1 MRVRGLYI
9 AILFLSVLAL
19 GLNFAASAQVP
30 TTGTLRGQVTD
41 PSGSTVSGAAVL
53 LTAPNGNSVD
63 SVTNKDGFYEVTGLA
78 PGIYSL
84 KVVAEG
90 FGLFTAQNIA
100 VKAGQAQT
108 LKIALTLEEQKVEI
122 HVEDSPTQL
131 DVNPENN
138 AGAIILK
145 DKDLEALSD
154 DPDELQE
161 ELQALA
167 GPSAGPN
174 GGQIYI
180 DGFTGGQLPPKAS
193 IREIRINQNPFSAE
207 YDKLGYG
214 RIEIFTKPGTDK
226 FHGQLF
232 LTGNT
237 AGFNSRNPFEVIP
250 AGTQPPGYES
260 TQFSGSIGGPITK
273 KASFFVN
280 FERRDINDLSIVSA
294 KILDP
299 NFNVINFSDAVANPR
314 VRMNLGPRFDYQ
326 VSKNNTLT
334 VRYQY
339 EHNRQDN
346 NGIGLFDL
354 PSTGYNSLETEQTLQ
369 VSDTQIL
376 SPKIINETRFQFIR
390 ETSNQT
396 PQGTAPT
403 VNVQAAFVNGGSTQG
418 TLQDVLDRYEFQNY
432 ASMALGKHF
441 LKVGVRLRA
450 NRDANV
456 ETSNFNGNFTFGSRQ
471 NPACAPNATPATCP
485 FISGLQ
491 AYQITQQ
498 ELAAGLSF
506 PQIVAMG
513 GGASQ
518 YSVTAGSASA
528 EVTYFD
534 AGLYVQDD
542 FHLRPNMTLSYGL
555 RFESQ
560 NNLGD
565 HADFAPRLG
574 FAWGLGAGAKNSA
587 PKIVLRAGYGI
598 FYERFTYDLALQ
610 QERLNGITQQQFVV
624 TNPEFFLN
632 NIPDPSV
639 LPASATAP
647 TIYRTNPN
655 LRTPYIMQTG
665 ISVERQLT
673 KNANLAVTYLTSRGV
688 HEFFTENIND
698 PECSAFPCN
707 AATASRPLGSPANI
721 YQYQS
726 EGVFKQ
732 NQLIVNSS
740 IRIGAKLSLFGYY
753 TLNYAN
759 SDTGSGA
766 GSFPSTNNNISLDY
780 GRSAFDIRHRLFFGG
795 TIGLPYAFRL
805 SPFMMASSGTPYN
818 VTTGQDL
825 NGDSIFNDRPSFAGP
840 NSIPANVV
848 TNRFGSFD
856 VAPQPADPRVPVNY
870 LTGPG
875 RLSLNVRLSKSFGFG
890 KKTEATNTLGGGP
903 GGAGG
908 TFGRGPGGPGGR
920 GGGGGFG
927 GRGGGGPD
935 AGATNHRYSLTFS
948 VAARNIFNN
957 VNLTTP
963 IGNLGSP
970 FFGQSNGIVTG
981 FAPGGGG
988 GPGGG
993 PGGAAANRKID
1004 FQVSFNF

>member
-1 MRVRGLYI
+1 MRVRVLYI
-9 AILFLSVLAL
+9 GILFFLAL
-19 GLNFAASAQVP
+19 LTANSPTRAQVP
-30 TTGTLRGQVTD
+30 ATGTLRGQVTD

-63 SVTNKDGFYEVTGLA
+63 AVTNKDGSYELTGLA
-78 PGIYSL
+78 PGTYTV

-100 VKAGQAQT
+100 VKAGQTQT
-108 LKIALTLEEQKVEI
+108 LKIALTLEEQKLEI

-154 DPDELQE
+154 DPDELMD

-180 DGFTGGQLPPKAS
+180 DGFTAGQLPPKAS

-237 AGFNSRNPFEVIP
+237 AGFNSRNPFEVTP
-250 AGTQPPGYES
+250 PGMQPPGYES
-260 TQFSGSIGGPITK
+260 TQFSGSIGGPLTK
-273 KASFFVN
+273 KASFFFN
-280 FERRDINDLSIVSA
+280 FERRNINDLSIVSA

-299 NFNVINFSDAVANPR
+299 SFNVVNFSDAVANPR

-346 NGIGLFDL
+346 NGIGLFNL
-354 PSTGYNSLETEQTLQ
+354 PSTGYNALETEQTLQ

-376 SPKIINETRFQFIR
+376 SAKIINETRFQFIR
-390 ETSNQT
+390 ETTNQT
-396 PQGTAPT
+396 PASLAPT
-403 VNVQAAFVNGGSTQG
+403 VNVQAAFINGGSTLG
-418 TLQDVLDRYEFQNY
+418 TVQDVLDRYEFQNY
-432 ASMALGKHF
+432 TSMALGKHF
-441 LKVGVRLRA
+441 LKFGVRLRV
-450 NRDANV
+450 NRDSSV
-456 ETSNFNGNFTFGSRQ
+456 ETSNFNGDFTFGSRQ
-471 NPACAPNATPATCP
+471 NPGCPANATPATCP

-498 ELAAGLSF
+498 GLATGLTF

-518 YSVTAGSASA
+518 YSVTTGSASA
-528 EVTYFD
+528 DVTYFD

-560 NNLGD
+560 NNIGD
-565 HADFAPRLG
+565 HTDLAPRFG
-574 FAWGLGAGAKNSA
+574 FAWGWGAGAKNSA

-598 FYERFTYDLALQ
+598 FYERFTADLVLQ

-632 NIPDPSV
+632 NIPEPGS

-647 TIYRTNPN
+647 TIYTTNPN

-665 ISVERQLT
+665 ISAERQLT
-673 KNANLAVTYLTSRGV
+673 KNANLAVTYLNSRGV
-688 HEFFTENIND
+688 HEFFTENINA
-698 PECSAFPCN
+698 PECSVFPCN
-707 AATASRPLGSPANI
+707 PGTAPRPLASTDNI

-726 EGVFKQ
+726 EGIFKQ

-740 IRIGAKLSLFGYY
+740 VRIGSKLSLFGYY

-759 SDTGSGA
+759 SDTGAGA
-766 GSFPSTNNNISLDY
+766 GSFPSINNNISLDY
-780 GRSAFDIRHRLFFGG
+780 GRSAFDIRHRVFFGG

-825 NGDSIFNDRPSFAGP
+825 NGDSIFNDRPSFATP
-840 NSIPANVV
+840 NSVPANVV
-848 TNRFGSFD
+848 INRFGAFD
-856 VAPQPADPRVPVNY
+856 VVPQPGDPRVPINY

-875 RLSLNVRLSKSFGFG
+875 RFSMNLRLSKSFGFG
-890 KKTEATNTLGGGP
+890 KKAEATNTLGGP
-903 GGAGG
+903 GAGG

-920 GGGGGFG
+920 GGGGFG

-935 AGATNHRYSLTFS
+935 AGATNHRYNLTFS

-963 IGNLGSP
+963 VGNLGSP
-970 FFGQSNGIVTG
+970 LFGQSNGIVTG
-981 FAPGGGG
+981 FGGGG
-988 GPGGG
+988 AGGG
-993 PGGAAANRKID
+993 PGGASANRKID
-1004 FQVSFNF
+1004 LQVSFNF

>member
-1 MRVRGLYI
+1 MKVRVLYI
-9 AILFLSVLAL
+9 AILFFFALVFSV
-19 GLNFAASAQVP
+19 NFSAGAQVP
-30 TTGTLRGQVTD
+30 TTGSLRGQVID
-41 PSGSTVSGAAVL
+41 PSGATVSGAAVL
-53 LTAPNGNSVD
+53 LTAPDGSSVD
-63 SVTNKDGFYEVTGLA
+63 AVTNKDGFYEVTGLA
-78 PGIYSL
+78 PGTYSV

-90 FGLFTAQNIA
+90 FGLFTASNIA
-100 VKAGQAQT
+100 VKPGQVQT
-108 LKIALTLEEQKVEI
+108 LKIALSLEEQKLEI

-237 AGFNSRNPFEVIP
+237 AGFNSRNPFEVTP
-250 AGTQPPGYES
+250 PGMQPPGYES
-260 TQFSGSIGGPITK
+260 TQFSGSFGGPLTK
-273 KASFFVN
+273 KASFFFN
-280 FERRDINDLSIVSA
+280 FERRAINNLDIVSA

-299 NFNVINFSDAVANPR
+299 NFHIINFSDAVANPR
-314 VRMNLGPRFDYQ
+314 VRTNLGPRFDYQ

-339 EHNRQDN
+339 EHNRVDN
-346 NGIGLFDL
+346 NGIGLFNL

-396 PQGTAPT
+396 PASTAPT
-403 VNVQAAFVNGGSTQG
+403 VNVQAAFINGGSTQG

-441 LKVGVRLRA
+441 LKFGVRLRI
-450 NRDANV
+450 NRDANMQ
-456 ETSNFNGNFTFGSRQ
+456 TSDFNGNFTFGSRH
-471 NPACAPNATPATCP
+471 NPACAPNSTPANCP

-498 ELAAGLSF
+498 GLAAGLSF

-528 EVTYFD
+528 DVTYFD

-542 FHLRPNMTLSYGL
+542 FHLRPNITLSYGL

-574 FAWGLGAGAKNSA
+574 FVWGLGRGGKKGA
-587 PKIVLRAGYGI
+587 PKIVLCAGYGL
-598 FYERFTYDLALQ
+598 FYERFTFDLVLQ
-610 QERLNGITQQQFVV
+610 QERLNGVTQQQFLV

-632 NIPDPSV
+632 NIPAPS
-639 LPASATAP
+639 
-647 TIYRTNPN
+647 
-655 LRTPYIMQTG
+655 M
-665 ISVERQLT
+665 LT
-673 KNANLAVTYLTSRGV
+673 
-688 HEFFTENIND
+688 
-698 PECSAFPCN
+698 
-707 AATASRPLGSPANI
+707 
-721 YQYQS
+721 
-726 EGVFKQ
+726 
-732 NQLIVNSS
+732 
-740 IRIGAKLSLFGYY
+740 
-753 TLNYAN
+753 
-759 SDTGSGA
+759 
-766 GSFPSTNNNISLDY
+766 
-780 GRSAFDIRHRLFFGG
+780 
-795 TIGLPYAFRL
+795 
-805 SPFMMASSGTPYN
+805 
-818 VTTGQDL
+818 
-825 NGDSIFNDRPSFAGP
+825 
-840 NSIPANVV
+840 
-848 TNRFGSFD
+848 
-856 VAPQPADPRVPVNY
+856 
-870 LTGPG
+870 
-875 RLSLNVRLSKSFGFG
+875 
-890 KKTEATNTLGGGP
+890 
-903 GGAGG
+903 
-908 TFGRGPGGPGGR
+908 
-920 GGGGGFG
+920 
-927 GRGGGGPD
+927 
-935 AGATNHRYSLTFS
+935 
-948 VAARNIFNN
+948 
-957 VNLTTP
+957 
-963 IGNLGSP
+963 
-970 FFGQSNGIVTG
+970 
-981 FAPGGGG
+981 
-988 GPGGG
+988 
-993 PGGAAANRKID
+993 
-1004 FQVSFNF
+1004 

>member
-1 MRVRGLYI
+1 MKVRGLCI
-9 AILFLSVLAL
+9 AVLFFWVLAL
-19 GLNFAASAQVP
+19 SVNFALGAQVP
-30 TTGTLRGQVTD
+30 STGTLRGQVID
-41 PSGSTVSGAAVL
+41 PSGSTVSGAAIL

-78 PGIYSL
+78 PGAYTV

-90 FGLFTAQNIA
+90 FGLFAAANIA
-100 VKAGQAQT
+100 IKAGQLQT
-108 LKIALTLEEQKVEI
+108 LKIALTLQEQKLEI

-154 DPDELQE
+154 DPDELMD

-180 DGFTGGQLPPKAS
+180 DGFTAGQLPPKAS

-250 AGTQPPGYES
+250 PGTQPPGYES
-260 TQFSGSIGGPITK
+260 TQFSGSIGGPLTK
-273 KASFFVN
+273 KTSFFFN
-280 FERRDINDLSIVSA
+280 FERRNINDLSIVSA

-299 NFNVINFSDAVANPR
+299 NFNIINFSDAVANPR

-339 EHNRQDN
+339 EHNRLDN
-346 NGIGLFDL
+346 NGIGQFDL

-390 ETSNQT
+390 ETNNQT
-396 PQGTAPT
+396 PLSSAPT
-403 VNVQAAFVNGGSTQG
+403 VNVQSAFVDGGSTQG
-418 TLQDVLDRYEFQNY
+418 TVQDVLDRYEFQNY
-432 ASMALGKHF
+432 TSMALGKHF
-441 LKVGVRLRA
+441 LKFGVRLRV
-450 NRDANV
+450 NRDTSV
-456 ETSNFNGNFTFGSRQ
+456 ETANFNGNFNFGSRQ
-471 NPACAPNATPATCP
+471 NPGCPANATPATCP
-485 FISGLQ
+485 FITGLQ

-498 ELAAGLSF
+498 GLAAGLTF

-518 YSVTAGSASA
+518 YSVTAGSPSA

-560 NNLGD
+560 NNIGD
-565 HADFAPRLG
+565 HADLAPRFG
-574 FAWGLGAGAKNSA
+574 FAWGLGAGAKKGA

-598 FYERFTYDLALQ
+598 FYERFTSDLKLQ
-610 QERLNGITQQQFVV
+610 QERLNGVTQQQFLV

-632 NIPDPSV
+632 NIPDPNA
-639 LPASATAP
+639 LPGGTTAP
-647 TIYRTNPN
+647 TIYSPNPN

-673 KNANLAVTYLTSRGV
+673 KNANLAVTYLNSRGV
-688 HEFFTENIND
+688 HEFFTENINA
-698 PECSAFPCN
+698 PVCSVFPCDTS
-707 AATASRPLGSPANI
+707 TAPRPLGSPDNI

-740 IRIGAKLSLFGYY
+740 VRIGTKLSLFGYY
-753 TLNYAN
+753 TLNYAS
-759 SDTGSGA
+759 SDTGAGA
-766 GSFPSTNNNISLDY
+766 GSFPSINNDISLDY
-780 GRSAFDIRHRLFFGG
+780 GRSAFDIRHRFFFGG

-805 SPFMMASSGTPYN
+805 SPIMMASSGTPYN

-840 NSIPANVV
+840 NSVPANVL

-856 VAPQPADPRVPVNY
+856 VVPQPGDPRVPVNY

-875 RLSLNVRLSKSFGFG
+875 RFSLNLRLSKSFGFG
-890 KKTEATNTLGGGP
+890 KKTEATNTLGGP

-920 GGGGGFG
+920 GGGGGGGGGFG

-935 AGATNHRYSLTFS
+935 AGATNHRYNVTFS

-970 FFGQSNGIVTG
+970 LFGESNGISTG
-981 FAPGGGG
+981 FGPGGGG
-988 GPGGG
+988 GPGG
-993 PGGAAANRKID
+993 ATANRKID
-1004 FQVSFNF
+1004 LQVSFNF